1 MTADG
6 CGRSAAACHHAARR
20 WPDNLDVDERPVSA
34 DVMGQVARHHQGID
48 SDCIDACVGNFV
60 PNAVI
65 VDGALPRALAGAE
78 VAGPSGQPS
87 SELEWRGEV
96 TPKNEVALR

>member
-1 MTADG
+1 
-6 CGRSAAACHHAARR
+6 
-20 WPDNLDVDERPVSA
+20 
-34 DVMGQVARHHQGID
+34 
-48 SDCIDACVGNFV
+48 V

-78 VAGPSGQPS
+78 AAGPSGQPS
-87 SELEWRGEV
+87 SELEWRSEV

>member
-1 MTADG
+1 
-6 CGRSAAACHHAARR
+6 
-20 WPDNLDVDERPVSA
+20 
-34 DVMGQVARHHQGID
+34 MGLVASRHQGID
-48 SDCIDACVGNFV
+48 YVCIDACVGNFV

-87 SELEWRGEV
+87 SELEWRG
-96 TPKNEVALR
+96 